1 MADDVIA
8 DEIISKMAREEIS
21 DTTWLALKN
30 IIIKALRKIGLIKE
44 DITISEMKALV
55 VRSEAALKKNLD
67 NARQAA
73 ITRTPDAQPAATPA
87 TPATPATLATP
98 LKNSNDDMSVEGVN
112 AEVARILNDESI
124 PDGLVFDSYG
134 NSINI
139 RDALMEVDNELAGI
153 ESIRVC
159 ML

>member
-1 MADDVIA
+1 
-8 DEIISKMAREEIS
+8 
-21 DTTWLALKN
+21 
-30 IIIKALRKIGLIKE
+30 
-44 DITISEMKALV
+44 
-55 VRSEAALKKNLD
+55 
-67 NARQAA
+67 
-73 ITRTPDAQPAATPA
+73 
-87 TPATPATLATP
+87 
-98 LKNSNDDMSVEGVN
+98 MSVEGVN

-124 PDGLVFDSYG
+124 PDGLVFDSNG